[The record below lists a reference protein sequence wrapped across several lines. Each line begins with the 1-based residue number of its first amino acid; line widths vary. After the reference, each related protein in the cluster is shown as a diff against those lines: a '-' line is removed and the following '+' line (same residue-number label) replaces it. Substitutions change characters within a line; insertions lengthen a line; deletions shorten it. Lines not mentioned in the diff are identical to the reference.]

1 MNFSKYLLPRYWKFL
16 GVILLLLSSYLS
28 FDRFMLGHKYSF
40 LNLKV
45 FSIYS
50 EFLSS
55 KVFVLV
61 RNNQG
66 EELITILAVVG
77 LLLITLSK
85 EGLES
90 ELTNEC
96 RVKALVISFFVNVAI
111 TLFGTLFLHGLGYFY
126 FLSFAII
133 IPLISYLSIFKV
145 LYHKNRKIKTTQG

>member
-1 MNFSKYLLPRYWKFL
+1 MNFSKYLISRHWKSL
-16 GVILLLLSSYLS
+16 GLILLLLSSYLS
-28 FDRFMLGHKYSF
+28 FDRFILDHKYSF

-66 EELITILAVVG
+66 EELITILAIIG
-77 LLLITLSK
+77 LLFITLSK
-85 EGLES
+85 ERFEN
-90 ELTNEC
+90 EFTNEC
-96 RVKALVISFFVNVAI
+96 RVKALVLSFFVNIAI
-111 TLFGTLFLHGLGYFY
+111 TIFGTLFLHGLGYFY

-145 LYHKNRKIKTTQG
+145 LYHKNRKIKSTIE